1 MNGMRAQRPSYASPA
16 PSKGKAVRNSGR
28 LWFSCLC
35 ITVLTVIL
43 AIGFGLMR
51 GREAGHFFPLKK
63 LVIESRFQQL
73 SAEQIRAAASESL
86 NTGFFSVNLAAAR
99 AALQSLP
106 WVEQVEVRKVWPDTI
121 VVRVFERHAVARWG
135 KNALLSERGD
145 AFLAEGAADMSGLV
159 RLSGPE
165 LRKAELLAFYQTNKT
180 NLQTLSLHM
189 THAHFSR
196 RGALTVRLSDGS
208 KIILGREQQNERWT
222 RLLENLPTLR
232 AKNPGRNLVEVDMR
246 YTNGLAARFSDPNP
260 KPDTPAPTK
269 ATPPPS
275 TDARAPTLA
284 AAPLTLGAR

>member
-16 PSKGKAVRNSGR
+16 IPAAKPAARGRGR

-35 ITVLTVIL
+35 ITVVTVIV
-43 AIGFGLMR
+43 AIGFGLFR

-99 AALQSLP
+99 SALQTLP

-121 VVRVFERHAVARWG
+121 IVRIYERNAVARWG
-135 KNALLSERGD
+135 KNALLSERGEP
-145 AFLAEGAADMSGLV
+145 FLADGAADMSGLV

-165 LRKAELLAFYQTNKT
+165 LRRPELLSFYRDNKA
-180 NLQTLSLHM
+180 NLQALSLHM
-189 THAHFSR
+189 THAHFSK

-208 KIILGREQQNERWT
+208 KIILGREQQDQRWS

-232 AKNPGRNLVEVDMR
+232 AKNPGRSLIEVDMR
-246 YTNGLAARFSDPNP
+246 YTNGLAARFAAPNP
-260 KPDTPAPTK
+260 KPDLKAPS
-269 ATPPPS
+269 APS
-275 TDARAPTLA
+275 ARTPTLA
-284 AAPLTLGAR
+284 ATPLAGAHQ

>member
-1 MNGMRAQRPSYASPA
+1 MNGMRAQRPSYATPA
-16 PSKGKAVRNSGR
+16 PSKAKPVRNSGR
-28 LWFSCLC
+28 IWFSALC
-35 ITVLTVIL
+35 ITVLTVIV

-99 AALQSLP
+99 SSLQALP
-106 WVEQVEVRKVWPDTI
+106 WVDQVEVRKVWPDTI
-121 VVRVFERHAVARWG
+121 IVRVFERNAVARWG

-145 AFLAEGAADMSGLV
+145 AFFPDGAADMSGLV

-165 LRKAELLAFYQTNKT
+165 LRKNELLDFFRANKS

-208 KIILGREQQNERWT
+208 KIILGREQQNERWS

-232 AKNPGRNLVEVDMR
+232 AKNPGRSLIEVDMR
-246 YTNGLAARFSDPNP
+246 YTNGLAARFAPADP
-260 KPDTPAPTK
+260 KPENKTPGETSQSIRTPA
-269 ATPPPS
+269 
-275 TDARAPTLA
+275 LA
-284 AAPLTLGAR
+284 AAPLPLGARP